1 LQGSRI
7 VNTIITNKGARKM
20 TKKLKEYTV
29 CIQYDVQKIYTV
41 SAKNEEQ
48 AQDLVLNGKGYSEVG
63 DESWENHEVI
73 EVKEVE

>member
-1 LQGSRI
+1 
-7 VNTIITNKGARKM
+7 M

-48 AQDLVLNGKGYSEVG
+48 AQDLVLNGK
-63 DESWENHEVI
+63 
-73 EVKEVE
+73 